1 MKKRYQVFVSST
13 FEDLKDERA
22 KVMETILNFDCFP
35 SGMEMFPAMDEEQF
49 KYIKRIIDDSDYYLL
64 IIGGRY
70 GSVDDNG
77 VSWTEKEFDY
87 AVSKGIPVIAFDH
100 KDFTQLPANRTD
112 QDNKK
117 RRKLV
122 AFKKKVSTGR
132 LINKWEDVNELA
144 LAVAKSL
151 KRVLELQPRTGWVR
165 ADVIAD
171 SKLKERINN
180 LQKEINELKDL
191 AEKKEI
197 ERKNMERSYKLASY
211 TKDQIQNEF
220 KVFKLEAKKNEEQYN
235 ALRKSNEA
243 AERKID
249 KLQKEINRNKDQEE
263 KNRNDRSVL
272 EKSKQEAQQEIENL
286 REKIDSLEAELEKL
300 RTSSESKEMISQ
312 IETITIPGT
321 DVSFNMVHV
330 EGGTF
335 MMGADDID
343 NYAYVDEKP
352 VHQVTLSDFYIG
364 ETQVTQALWQAV
376 MGNNPS
382 YFKGDLN
389 LPVEMVSWNDCK
401 NFIRKLNELTGKKFR
416 LPTEA
421 QWEFAA
427 RGGNKTNGFLCS
439 GGNDIDDLAW
449 YDRNSD
455 NKTHPV
461 GKNLPNELGLYDMI
475 GNVMEWCKDWFEY
488 YEKGIQSNPE
498 GPFLGSRRVT
508 RGCGWDGEAKY
519 CRVSCR
525 FRHYPEFKDRY
536 IGLRLAL

>member
-1 MKKRYQVFVSST
+1 MNKRYQVFVSST

-22 KVMETILNFDCFP
+22 KVMETILNNDCFP
-35 SGMEMFPAMDEEQF
+35 AGMEMFPAMDEEQF
-49 KYIKRIIDDSDYYLL
+49 EYIKRIIEDSDYYLL

-87 AVSKGIPVIAFDH
+87 AVSKGIHVMAFVLEDEAYNKLPKYKLDK
-100 KDFTQLPANRTD
+100 KDIELNQERLKKFKEKVG
-112 QDNKK
+112 KK
-117 RRKLV
+117 RLIRKWSD
-122 AFKKKVSTGR
+122 ANT
-132 LINKWEDVNELA
+132 LA
-144 LAVAKSL
+144 LEVTNSL
-151 KRVLELQPRTGWVR
+151 QRVLKIHPQIGWVR
-165 ADVIAD
+165 SNAVA
-171 SKLKERINN
+171 SGEAQKEIDR
-180 LQKEINELKDL
+180 LQKEITRYQDDLKKLQDDL
-191 AEKKEI
+191 KEKDDKC
-197 ERKNMERSYKLASY
+197 
-211 TKDQIQNEF
+211 QI
-220 KVFKLEAKKNEEQYN
+220 LD
-235 ALRKSNEA
+235 KSN
-243 AERKID
+243 
-249 KLQKEINRNKDQEE
+249 
-263 KNRNDRSVL
+263 
-272 EKSKQEAQQEIENL
+272 QEAQQEIENL

-352 VHQVTLSDFYIG
+352 VHQVTLSDYCIG

-488 YEKGIQSNPE
+488 YEKGIQSDPE
-498 GPFLGSRRVT
+498 GPFLGSQRVM
-508 RGCGWDGEAKY
+508 RGCGWDGVAKY

-525 FRHYPEFKDRY
+525 FRHNPEFKDRY